1 MAKIQ
6 TYSLATTPLSLDDM
20 LIGTDIIN
28 PIPNA
33 TKNFSLGQLLSL
45 FLPYIPSNTLQAVL
59 NAGNTATQNITLTG
73 TITATVIKPT
83 NITDTNSSNG
93 NTGQVLS
100 KQAAGIVW
108 TTINGLPFQPGNN
121 GRFLTTNGSIAT
133 WAVLTGLPSQAGF
146 SGRYLT
152 TDGTNASWSVIPS
165 PATTSN
171 VTADL
176 TVGAI
181 NAGDVVAS
189 GTTLQGFVEKLITKV
204 YNPSYVSPSFS
215 LTSNASTVE
224 VGTTVSF
231 TLYFN
236 FYRGAIYG
244 STSGV
249 WNPNYFQ
256 NDRAGAATSYTI
268 NGFTQAGSSLLISGY
283 IVLLGTNLFDAT
295 VDYAIGP
302 QPYNSKGLT
311 TGLTPLAAGTS
322 PNQSTSFQG
331 IYPYY
336 YYKSSSPITAASMQT
351 AIESGLA
358 TKVVGFSTGTLYIP
372 YNVNQEYMSV
382 AYPDASPQKTQ
393 YFVSIFD
400 SGSLGT
406 PTSPFDLGT
415 VLNCSA
421 DNTLTPIWSNIPY
434 RIHVSP
440 ILTNSA
446 TTIELRN

>member
-83 NITDTNSSNG
+83 NINDTNSSNG
-93 NTGQVLS
+93 SVGQFLS
-100 KQAAGIVW
+100 KQAAGVLW
-108 TTINGLPFQPGNN
+108 TTISVLPSQIGQS
-121 GRFLTTNGSIAT
+121 GKFLTTNG
-133 WAVLTGLPSQAGF
+133 
-146 SGRYLT
+146 T
-152 TDGTNASWSVIPS
+152 TASWSSIPS

-204 YNPSYVSPSFS
+204 YNPSYLAPSFS

-249 WNPNYFQ
+249 WNPSYFQ

-268 NGFTQAGSSLLISGY
+268 NGVTQAGSSLLISGY

-336 YYKSSSPITAASMQT
+336 YYKSSSPITAASMKT